1 VSEET
6 TGDTSTETRTP
17 PKGPAA
23 GGDAPPRAPRSG
35 PSGPAAG
42 PAGPAGDRG
51 PSGGGDRGPSGGG
64 DRGPS
69 GGGGFGGPPGE
80 RGSRPPRGDRDDRD
94 RPPRAPLTV
103 KGRLRAAARK
113 KARKSAKKK
122 GMFQRRKV
130 CRFCA
135 DKNLTM
141 SYKDVKTLRLFITE
155 TGKMTPRRISGT
167 CAKHQRPLAQEIKRA
182 RQLAMLPYAPSHF

>member
-1 VSEET
+1 MSDETADT
-6 TGDTSTETRTP
+6 TGTP
-17 PKGPAA
+17 QPPSGPAGGSDSGPPRGPRAGGDDRGPAPSGPRGPAA
-23 GGDAPPRAPRSG
+23 G
-35 PSGPAAG
+35 PSGPAGG
-42 PAGPAGDRG
+42 PDRPGGDR
-51 PSGGGDRGPSGGG
+51 SGGYDRGGDRGDRPS
-64 DRGPS
+64 
-69 GGGGFGGPPGE
+69 
-80 RGSRPPRGDRDDRD
+80 RDD

-135 DKNLTM
+135 DKNVEI

-167 CAKHQRPLAQEIKRA
+167 CAKHQRPLALEIKRA